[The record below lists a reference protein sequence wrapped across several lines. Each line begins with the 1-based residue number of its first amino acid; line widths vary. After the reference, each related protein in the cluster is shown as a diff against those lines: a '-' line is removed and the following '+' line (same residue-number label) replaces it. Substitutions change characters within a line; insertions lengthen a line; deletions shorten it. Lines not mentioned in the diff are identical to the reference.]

1 VSSFGLQ
8 TCTASTTRL
17 RYGRIAAAILLLAA
31 AWRIV
36 VAWVLP
42 CLARDSV
49 NFCEYARDLGQRGI
63 HYLKEPTTR
72 QHPLFPILLLG
83 VQRLAR
89 QLGAPDSPMTWQRSG
104 QVVSLV
110 AGLTVVLL
118 TGVLTRRVARRL
130 EPSADAS
137 LAGCCAMLLAALLPL
152 NVALSAEA
160 MSDQLHLAFYLA
172 GVIGLLHLNS
182 LFAAAGSGLAAG
194 AAFLT
199 RPEGAV
205 VALAGCIGSLLEPLL
220 RLRARLTRSLLV
232 LGFFVACAA
241 PYWAITGR
249 LSPKKDPFEL
259 LRSMFV
265 ASDRPGQFPCA
276 PARPPTTLTFAR
288 LELLDL
294 PWYGVLPWLLYELL
308 RAGRVVVPLLAVPG
322 LLKWRHKL
330 LRTPFSGLSV
340 CLTGH
345 ILLTLLLLGK
355 EQYLAPRHLLV
366 VVMLLTPFSALVLA
380 RLVALARAGRW
391 PRAAVGAVFVALLAP
406 LVAYSLRLP
415 NAGDRYLPDVAGY
428 LLQCDPALPGK
439 TVMSGSSLR
448 RVAFYAGARWIPWYE
463 IPEQAEQLA
472 RSIVRLRP
480 DYFLIETGPG
490 FEREG
495 NDGVVEILDKH
506 RNIAGSLR
514 GRQTIEV
521 PRGAR
526 LHVFQFAW
534 PPVR

>member
-1 VSSFGLQ
+1 VSTFGVQ
-8 TCTASTTRL
+8 TCTASTARL
-17 RYGRIAAAILLLAA
+17 RCGCIALAILLLAA
-31 AWRIV
+31 IWRIV
-36 VAWVLP
+36 VAWALP

-49 NFCEYARDLGQRGI
+49 NFCEYARDLGGRGI
-63 HYLKEPTTR
+63 QYLKEPTTR
-72 QHPLFPILLLG
+72 QHPLFPILVLG

-89 QLGAPDSPMTWQRSG
+89 QLGAADRPMTWQRSG
-104 QVVSLV
+104 QVVSVL

-118 TGVLTRRVARRL
+118 TGVWTRRVVRRL
-130 EPSADAS
+130 EPSANPS
-137 LAGCCAMLLAALLPL
+137 SAGCCAMLLAALLPL

-172 GVIGLLHLNS
+172 GVIALLQLDS
-182 LFAAAGSGLAAG
+182 LFGAAGCGLAAG
-194 AAFLT
+194 GAFLT

-205 VALAGCIGSLLEPLL
+205 VALAGCVGSFLEPVL
-220 RLRARLTRSLLV
+220 RLRARLTRSMLI

-249 LSPKKDPFEL
+249 LSPKKDPFKL
-259 LRSMFV
+259 LRSVFV
-265 ASDRPGQFPCA
+265 ASESSGP
-276 PARPPTTLTFAR
+276 PARPAGLPTTLTFAR

-294 PWYGVLPWLLYELL
+294 PWYGVLPWLLYELF

-322 LLKWRHKL
+322 LLKWRHRL
-330 LRTPFSGLSV
+330 LRAPFTGLSV
-340 CLTGH
+340 CVTGH
-345 ILLTLLLLGK
+345 LLLTLLLLGK
-355 EQYLAPRHLLV
+355 ERYLAPRHLLV
-366 VVMLLTPFSALVLA
+366 VVTLLTPFSALA
-380 RLVALARAGRW
+380 LVRVVDLARAGRW
-391 PRAAVGAVFVALLAP
+391 PWPAAVAVFAAVLGP

-415 NAGDRYLPDVAGY
+415 NAADRYLPDAAGY

-472 RSIVRLRP
+472 REILRVRP

-495 NDGVVEILDKH
+495 NDGVVTVLDSNRDIAAFLQRRH
-506 RNIAGSLR
+506 R
-514 GRQTIEV
+514 IEV
-521 PRGAR
+521 PRGGW

-534 PPVR
+534 PAVR